1 VNLNRCS
8 HNLREQTKGMMLSHV
23 AAALALASCVA
34 ADVPAFC
41 NGPAC
46 RGSGPSAPSARS
58 AGGLAPRMVAQDYLA
73 GLQGVVAGSE
83 DAGAVPAWTAPA
95 GYKPHASQVE
105 PPPAAETSSVAKWAA
120 PVGYAPMRAAQSADQ
135 AGVARSM
142 VQAWGALG
150 GREPS
155 ASMSAPPVEDAEAVM
170 ARVNEMMVA
179 KASTSAP
186 LTAPSAP
193 ARHRQIF
200 GGYDPKSRIQS
211 APAQLYQASAMPLT
225 CEVADAPRLPAPSAK
240 PEPWAS
246 APVMSAPPV
255 EDAEAVMARVNEMMV
270 ARASTSAPLQAP
282 SAPARHRQI
291 FGGYD
296 PKSRIQSAPA
306 QLYQAS
312 AMTLTCEV
320 ADAPRLPAP
329 SAKPEPWAAASA
341 PTKESV
347 SMETHPAAES
357 ARGAPAKTWQPYGGY
372 VPRSRKTEEDLQDTL
387 SASTPQDV
395 HASTHVPSTTTSTVM
410 AHELWRQRL
419 VNGLA
424 TAEAASDAQ
433 HEMDVL
439 ASIKN
444 EFLARLDAAGSR
456 AAGEHTLANTR
467 ARMSMYHPC
476 PVSEPLEREGLCG
489 AESEH
494 A

>member
-211 APAQLYQASAMPLT
+211 APAQLYQASAM
-225 CEVADAPRLPAPSAK
+225 
-240 PEPWAS
+240 
-246 APVMSAPPV
+246 
-255 EDAEAVMARVNEMMV
+255 
-270 ARASTSAPLQAP
+270 
-282 SAPARHRQI
+282 
-291 FGGYD
+291 
-296 PKSRIQSAPA
+296 
-306 QLYQAS
+306 
-312 AMTLTCEV
+312 TLTCEV

>member
-1 VNLNRCS
+1 MRF
-8 HNLREQTKGMMLSHV
+8 

-41 NGPAC
+41 TGPAC
-46 RGSGPSAPSARS
+46 RGSGPLAPSARS

-73 GLQGVVAGSE
+73 GLQGVAAGRE

-95 GYKPHASQVE
+95 GYMPHASQVE
-105 PPPAAETSSVAKWAA
+105 PAPAAAETSSVAKWAA
-120 PVGYAPMRAAQSADQ
+120 PVGYAPMRAAQSSDQ

-170 ARVNEMMVA
+170 ARVNEMMLA

-186 LTAPSAP
+186 ITAPSAP

-240 PEPWAS
+240 PEHWA
-246 APVMSAPPV
+246 
-255 EDAEAVMARVNEMMV
+255 
-270 ARASTSAPLQAP
+270 T
-282 SAPARHRQI
+282 
-291 FGGYD
+291 
-296 PKSRIQSAPA
+296 
-306 QLYQAS
+306 
-312 AMTLTCEV
+312 
-320 ADAPRLPAP
+320 
-329 SAKPEPWAAASA
+329 ASA
-341 PTKESV
+341 PTTESV
-347 SMETHPAAES
+347 SMETHPAAEL
-357 ARGAPAKTWQPYGGY
+357 APGAASKTWQPYGGY
-372 VPRSRKTEEDLQDTL
+372 VPRSRKPEEVVQGTL

-395 HASTHVPSTTTSTVM
+395 DASTHVPSTTTTTTIK
-410 AHELWRQRL
+410 AHEQWRQRL

-433 HEMDVL
+433 REMDVL

-444 EFLARLDAAGSR
+444 EFLARLDAAGAR
-456 AAGEHTLANTR
+456 AAGEHKLAKTR
-467 ARMSMYHPC
+467 AHEHVPPMSC
-476 PVSEPLEREGLCG
+476 VCASGKRGVVWG
-489 AESEH
+489 
-494 A
+494 